1 MLVNYLN
8 KRDEVIDNLIELLIT
23 AKQHSGNV
31 IGNPDLN
38 ALGML
43 NHIIEYDNKAGE
55 IAASIE
61 LEATMLSNSYESALE
76 VGMTDIETG
85 IL

>member
-1 MLVNYLN
+1 MLENKLTHHLN
-8 KRDEVIDNLIELLIT
+8 RRDEVIDNLIQLLIT
-23 AKQHSGNV
+23 TKQHSGNV

-55 IAASIE
+55 VATLIK
-61 LEATMLSNSYESALE
+61 LEE
-76 VGMTDIETG
+76 G
-85 IL
+85 I